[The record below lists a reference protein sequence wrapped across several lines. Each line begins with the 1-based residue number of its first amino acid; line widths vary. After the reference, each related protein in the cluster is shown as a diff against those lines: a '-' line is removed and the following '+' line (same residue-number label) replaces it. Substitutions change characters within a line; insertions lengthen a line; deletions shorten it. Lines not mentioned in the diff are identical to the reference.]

1 MRAVI
6 PSLTFLRGI
15 YSKIYMEKSKTGMSG
30 SKRGIFFS
38 FWFPLFWPLIV
49 IPDSIY
55 LILDTNYSLLI
66 LIPGLA
72 IPDPE
77 AIIPDNR
84 VVIPDPLYLVTT
96 LTRSTTNV
104 SHTFCM
110 SVSLYNPMVSR
121 QAHKRISIL

>member
-1 MRAVI
+1 
-6 PSLTFLRGI
+6 
-15 YSKIYMEKSKTGMSG
+15 MEKSKTGMSG

-72 IPDPE
+72 IPDPK

-96 LTRSTTNV
+96 LTLSTTNV

-121 QAHKRISIL
+121 QANKRISIL